1 MMSLQTF
8 PSAAA
13 FYKVRGGERSGEC
26 DFGCQWQDDLAT
38 LPDSYVVAQGKTYLG
53 SGRHDSCRVSVVED
67 TGDVYALRPDG
78 VVILFG
84 KVRGVRCT
92 YHGDRRD
99 CDNPDACVY
108 SAADIVLA
116 GWVDVRP
123 HLLSW
128 VAAALQP

>member
-13 FYKVRGGERSGEC
+13 FYKARGGERSDEC
-26 DFGCQWQDDLAT
+26 DFGCHWQDDLAT
-38 LPDSYVVAQGKTYLG
+38 SPPGLRVN
-53 SGRHDSCRVSVVED
+53 CRVSVVED
-67 TGDVYALRPDG
+67 TGDVYARRPDG

-108 SAADIVLA
+108 SGADAALA
-116 GWVDVRP
+116 GWVEVHP
-123 HLLSW
+123 HFLSW
-128 VAAALQP
+128 VAVSMGS